1 MKNFKRTFFDRV
13 VFYLLTSSKARI
25 KYIKKHNVFA
35 KFGEN
40 CFYQSRR
47 IPVEP
52 YLVKIH
58 DNVAIAADVY
68 IIPHDIIH
76 MVFNKLN
83 HAQIRELGEYRI
95 HMGCVEIMDNCFIG
109 SHSIILP
116 DVKIG
121 PDAIVAA
128 GAVVTKDVPKG
139 TIVGGNPAKVIGSFY
154 DLMEKRKDDIGVSS
168 VKFDRV
174 EELWNRFN
182 EKRSSNEL
190 R

>member
-1 MKNFKRTFFDRV
+1 MKRFKRSVFDRIR
-13 VFYLLTSSKARI
+13 FYFLQSSKARI
-25 KYIKKHNVFA
+25 KYIKKHGVFSE
-35 KFGEN
+35 FGNN

-58 DNVAIAADVY
+58 DNVVIAADVY

-76 MVFNKLN
+76 MVFNGMANKNGLE
-83 HAQIRELGEYRI
+83 QYRI

-128 GAVVTKDVPKG
+128 GAVVTKDVPRG
-139 TIVGGNPAKVIGSFY
+139 AIVGGNPAKVIGSFY
-154 DLMEKRKDDIGVSS
+154 DLMEKRKDDIGVSAI
-168 VKFDRV
+168 KFDRA
-174 EELWNRFN
+174 EELWKRFN

>member
-1 MKNFKRTFFDRV
+1 M
-13 VFYLLTSSKARI
+13 LPSSKSRL
-25 KYIKKHNVFA
+25 KYLKKHKVFA
-35 KFGEN
+35 DLGNN

-58 DNVAIAADVY
+58 DNVVIAADVY

-76 MVFNKLN
+76 MVFNRID
-83 HAQIRELGEYRI
+83 AQTIQNNESKGKRQI